1 MNKKNA
7 GIVYLYDGIGNAS
20 IKQNNANVWFDLRS
34 IHERLKSW
42 DSSAGAFTPIGS
54 KLVGQ
59 NIYNFKVLSIY
70 FDAIWFNSTSHEVLF
85 MFFANSSVHCWDT
98 DYPLLYF
105 GDNLTSKKSRNLII
119 IVTWSYLKLGKGI
132 GKYRCCYN
140 VLRYLTIKKIKF
152 YVFFTE
158 TRVLGSIGRCTS
170 IEHCYAHVCER
181 YWIRHPHWI
190 LVERLIQV
198 LYVC

>member
-59 NIYNFKVLSIY
+59 NIYNFKVLSNY
-70 FDAIWFNSTSHEVLF
+70 FDAIRFNSTSHEVLF
-85 MFFANSSVHCWDT
+85 MFFANYSA
-98 DYPLLYF
+98 L
-105 GDNLTSKKSRNLII
+105 
-119 IVTWSYLKLGKGI
+119 
-132 GKYRCCYN
+132 
-140 VLRYLTIKKIKF
+140 LRYGLPF
-152 YVFFTE
+152 AVFW
-158 TRVLGSIGRCTS
+158 R
-170 IEHCYAHVCER
+170 
-181 YWIRHPHWI
+181 
-190 LVERLIQV
+190 
-198 LYVC
+198 